1 MKCALELVAIAKE
14 AERQRAV
21 EELRRQEEERRIAEK
36 ARKRTIE
43 WCETVLSNYL
53 EQYARKNLSFSEGAW
68 THEYGKGHMMHFSG
82 EKRLYPLREESIRY
96 ANGDYSYTVASAEY
110 LDLETIVKYC
120 LCISGGI
127 VPSKIPS
134 TNPPILVIGVL
145 SSCDTFAIKLFLEL
159 SSPSRD
165 FAILFIAAASS
176 PNSSLSVILSFSE
189 KSPLPKRS
197 AAFIISLTG
206 FIISLVTK

>member
-36 ARKRTIE
+36 ARKRTME

-68 THEYGKGHMMHFSG
+68 TYEYGKGHVMHFSG
-82 EKRLYPLREESIRY
+82 EKHLYPLREESVRY
-96 ANGDYSYTVASAEY
+96 ANGDYSYVVASAEY

-120 LCISGGI
+120 AQFCIEVRAESHGYMSYGCGYRNGTRLRFRI
-127 VPSKIPS
+127 
-134 TNPPILVIGVL
+134 
-145 SSCDTFAIKLFLEL
+145 
-159 SSPSRD
+159 SPEC
-165 FAILFIAAASS
+165 L
-176 PNSSLSVILSFSE
+176 
-189 KSPLPKRS
+189 K
-197 AAFIISLTG
+197 
-206 FIISLVTK
+206 

>member
-68 THEYGKGHMMHFSG
+68 THEYDKGHMMHFSG
-82 EKRLYPLREESIRY
+82 EKCLYPLREESIRY

-120 LCISGGI
+120 AQFCIEVKAYSCNYMSYGIGSRKGTELCFRIS
-127 VPSKIPS
+127 PECLK
-134 TNPPILVIGVL
+134 
-145 SSCDTFAIKLFLEL
+145 
-159 SSPSRD
+159 
-165 FAILFIAAASS
+165 
-176 PNSSLSVILSFSE
+176 
-189 KSPLPKRS
+189 
-197 AAFIISLTG
+197 
-206 FIISLVTK
+206 